1 MENVEKKYILDIMGM
16 RTEPLTAN
24 EVLLQFQHAHES
36 QGVFISTTESENW
49 VPLDSYLENLRRESL
64 TNTEPFNDA
73 GFPPKLK
80 LKKNNP
86 GNISATANN
95 ANTNAALSNNI
106 QSSPI
111 VSNLNPVF
119 TNPTPPP
126 TSNYKTSI
134 VSIMM
139 LGFIISVMV
148 FGYLFFLMK
157 QPVTGL
163 VQNNNENSGS
173 SNTKYKVEIL
183 SEEEAFRWKNSVK
196 PDLAKLSQRYKSTHD
211 DIDTKILALIRK
223 TDETVDKYSAI
234 SNAMLQASRSATIL
248 SIHFDPKSES
258 DNLELR
264 KLESA
269 IDIIG
274 TYLTQDVMTKL
285 TDKKFADLSNSIR
298 KSGFDTMKKKA
309 QAEIEELLKSIDLIL
324 NETGTIVDDS
334 DNLVNTKLFVP
345 SNEFDREDV
354 TSTNLAGEFKVNLRP
369 GRYIIFISPK
379 NDIQEVKIPK
389 YWSKQILVKSMSANK
404 ITVQENE
411 QGVGSPLSTW
421 SATEVKNLKT
431 HHEQIKLDL
440 ITLRKLRIKIAE
452 LISKIERVK
461 NTPVKLD

>member
-1 MENVEKKYILDIMGM
+1 MENAEKKYILDIMGM
-16 RTEPLTAN
+16 RTEPLTAH
-24 EVLLQFQHAHES
+24 EVLLQFQNEYES
-36 QGVFISTTESENW
+36 QGVFIKITGSENW
-49 VPLDSYLENLRRESL
+49 IPLDSYLENLRNESV
-64 TNTEPFNDA
+64 TNTETVNDT
-73 GFPPKLK
+73 GSPPKLK

-86 GNISATANN
+86 TNILATDNN
-95 ANTNAALSNNI
+95 THPALSNNL

-111 VSNLNPVF
+111 VSNLNPAF
-119 TNPTPPP
+119 TNPPPLP

-139 LGFIISVMV
+139 MGFIISVMV

-157 QPVTGL
+157 QPVIGF
-163 VQNNNENSGS
+163 VQNNTENSES
-173 SNTKYKVEIL
+173 SNAKYKVEIL
-183 SEEEAFRWKNSVK
+183 SEQEAFKWKNSVK
-196 PDLAKLSQRYKSTHD
+196 PDLAKLSQRYKSTHE

-248 SIHFDPKSES
+248 SIHFDSKSES

-269 IDIIG
+269 IDIIE

-285 TDKKFADLSNSIR
+285 TDKKFADLSSLIR
-298 KSGFDTMKKKA
+298 KSGFETMKKKA
-309 QAEIEELLKSIDLIL
+309 GSEIEELLKSIDLIL
-324 NETGTIVDDS
+324 NEVGPIVDDS

-345 SNEFDREDV
+345 SNDFEREDV
-354 TSTNLAGEFKVNLRP
+354 TSTNLAGEFKVNLAP
-369 GRYIIFISPK
+369 GRYIIYISPK
-379 NDIQEVKIPK
+379 NDIQEIKIPK
-389 YWSKQILVKSMSANK
+389 YWAKQILVKSMSANK

-431 HHEQIKLDL
+431 HHEQIKLDV

-452 LISKIERVK
+452 LISKIERIK